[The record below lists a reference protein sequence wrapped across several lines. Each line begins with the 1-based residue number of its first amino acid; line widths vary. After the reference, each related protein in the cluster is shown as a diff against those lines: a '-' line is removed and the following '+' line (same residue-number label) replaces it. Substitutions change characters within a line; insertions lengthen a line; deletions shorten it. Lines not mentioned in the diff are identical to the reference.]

1 MKSENILMPG
11 LNDLEIAHT
20 QMLQDYLSKYP
31 RDSCDY
37 TTTNLMSW
45 GSIYESKF
53 LLYKERLVIF
63 NLRFNYVLFPIGEE
77 LAPVELK
84 ELVLLFKQYY
94 PEAEMVLIPQEYL
107 EKHPDFGEF
116 FEVYEDRD
124 WSDYIYS
131 NENMVSLSGKK
142 LAKKKNLISQY
153 RRTYPEFHV
162 LKITEDRLAH
172 IMQFTE
178 KWRRERDLD
187 DPYLKTE
194 FKAIKNTIDNWNSLP
209 TEGIIICY
217 KEKISAYSIFSK
229 QNEDMATVHFE
240 KFDPFMKGSAQVITW
255 ETSKYLQSRYTWLNR
270 EQDMG
275 LTGLRQ
281 AKLSY
286 VPDRLVPFFGSELK
300 AQK

>member
-1 MKSENILMPG
+1 MPG
-11 LNDLEIAHT
+11 LNDLGIAHT
-20 QMLQDYLSKYP
+20 LMLREYLSKYP
-31 RDSCDY
+31 RENCDY
-37 TTTNLMSW
+37 TITNLLSW
-45 GSIYESKF
+45 GSIYENKF

-63 NLRFNYVLFPIGEE
+63 NVRFNYVLFPIGEE
-77 LAPVELK
+77 LSPVELK
-84 ELVLLFKQYY
+84 ELVSLFKQYY
-94 PEAEMVLIPQEYL
+94 PEAEMILIPQEYL
-107 EKHPDFGEF
+107 EKHSDFSEH

-124 WSDYIYS
+124 WSDYVYS

-162 LKITEDRLAH
+162 LRITEDRLAH
-172 IMQFTE
+172 ILQFTE

-187 DPYLKTE
+187 DPYLETE

-209 TEGIIICY
+209 TEGIIICH
-217 KEKISAYSIFSK
+217 KEKISAYSIFSQ

-275 LTGLRQ
+275 LAGLRQ

-286 VPDRLVPFFGSELK
+286 APDRLVPFFGSELK